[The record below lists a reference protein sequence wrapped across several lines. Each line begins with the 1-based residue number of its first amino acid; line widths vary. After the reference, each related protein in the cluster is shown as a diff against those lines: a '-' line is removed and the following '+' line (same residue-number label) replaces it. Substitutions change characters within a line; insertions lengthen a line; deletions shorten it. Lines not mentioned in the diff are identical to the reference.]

1 MGAPGLKGIAMRIAQ
16 TELVIETAPRE
27 IREVT
32 REVADWVAGQGIE
45 RGLLTVFIPHTSASL
60 LIQENYSP
68 DVRHDLRAFLDR
80 LAPEDPA
87 RYRHND
93 EGPDDMPAHLK
104 SALTQ
109 VQLTIPV
116 AGGQVRLGTWQGVFL
131 LEHRASPHGRHLLL
145 TLIGEAADER
155 R

>member
-1 MGAPGLKGIAMRIAQ
+1 MRIAQ
-16 TELVIETAPRE
+16 DHLTIETAPRE
-27 IREVT
+27 IREIT
-32 REVADWVAGQGIE
+32 REIASWVARQKIA

-68 DVRHDLRAFLDR
+68 DVRHDLAQFLAR
-80 LAPEDPA
+80 LAPEDPV

-104 SALTQ
+104 SAVTQ

-116 AGGQVRLGTWQGVFL
+116 SGGKIRLGTWQGVFL
-131 LEHRASPHGRHLLL
+131 LEHRASPH
-145 TLIGEAADER
+145 R
-155 R
+155 RQL

>member
-1 MGAPGLKGIAMRIAQ
+1 MRIAQ
-16 TELVIETAPRE
+16 TELTIETAPRE

-32 REVADWVAGQGIE
+32 GEVADWVARQGVE

-60 LIQENYSP
+60 LVQENYSP
-68 DVRHDLRAFLDR
+68 DVRHDLTQFLAR

-116 AGGQVRLGTWQGVFL
+116 GGGKIRLGTWQGVFL
-131 LEHRASPHGRHLLL
+131 LEHRASPHRRQLVL
-145 TLIGEAADER
+145 TLIGE
-155 R
+155 

>member
-1 MGAPGLKGIAMRIAQ
+1 MRIAQ
-16 TELVIETAPRE
+16 TELTIETAPRE

-32 REVADWVAGQGIE
+32 GEVGDWVARQGIE

-60 LIQENYSP
+60 LVQENYSP
-68 DVRHDLRAFLDR
+68 DVRHDLAQFLSR

-116 AGGQVRLGTWQGVFL
+116 GGGKMRLGTWQGVFL
-131 LEHRASPHGRHLLL
+131 LEHRASPHRRQLVL
-145 TLIGEAADER
+145 TLVGE
-155 R
+155 

>member
-1 MGAPGLKGIAMRIAQ
+1 MRIAQ
-16 TELVIETAPRE
+16 DRLTIETTPRE
-27 IREVT
+27 IKEIT
-32 REVADWVAGQGIE
+32 GDVAHWVARQKIA
-45 RGLLTVFIPHTSASL
+45 RGLLTVFITHTSTSL

-68 DVRHDLRAFLDR
+68 DVRRDLAAFLAR
-80 LAPEDPA
+80 LAPEDPE

-116 AGGQVRLGTWQGVFL
+116 SGGEIQLGTWQGIFL
-131 LEHRASPHGRHLLL
+131 LEHRAAPHQRELVL
-145 TLIGEAADER
+145 TLLGE
-155 R
+155 

>member
-1 MGAPGLKGIAMRIAQ
+1 MRIAQ
-16 TELVIETAPRE
+16 DRLTIETTPRE
-27 IREVT
+27 IEEIT
-32 REVADWVAGQGIE
+32 GDVARWVARQKIA
-45 RGLLTVFIPHTSASL
+45 RGLLTVFITHTSTSL

-68 DVRHDLRAFLDR
+68 DVRRDLAAFLAR
-80 LAPEDPA
+80 LAPEDPE

-116 AGGQVRLGTWQGVFL
+116 SGGEIQLGTWQGIFL
-131 LEHRASPHGRHLLL
+131 LEHRAAPHQRELVL
-145 TLIGEAADER
+145 TLLGE
-155 R
+155 